1 MVLQTPAPR
10 TPRGGQLRLDPAEL
24 LRAMAIRGLLA
35 QDLCRLAGIA
45 EPTLSGALRG
55 RSVTGTTIGRLAK
68 ALADTPPI
76 ALEGIERLVVV
87 ASAPGQNGPEHTNVA
102 GTPTAPATMPGGHLH
117 DRPAATSA

>member
-10 TPRGGQLRLDPAEL
+10 TPRGGQLRLDATEL

-55 RSVTGTTIGRLAK
+55 RPVTGTTIGRLAR
-68 ALADTPPI
+68 ALAETPPI
-76 ALEGIERLVVV
+76 ALEGIDRLVRVTSV
-87 ASAPGQNGPEHTNVA
+87 PGQPGSTTENTA
-102 GTPTAPATMPGGHLH
+102 GGSTPTVLEKIG
-117 DRPAATSA
+117 DEAAQLQPPE